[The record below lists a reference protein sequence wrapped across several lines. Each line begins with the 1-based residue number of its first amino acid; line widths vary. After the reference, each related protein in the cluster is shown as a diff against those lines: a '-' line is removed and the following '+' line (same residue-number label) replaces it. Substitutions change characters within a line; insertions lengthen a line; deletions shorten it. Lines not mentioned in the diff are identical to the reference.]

1 MAADLLVELA
11 FGETSDIYKALVI
24 ERQAVEFL
32 TAYTNTNRDPSL
44 LDIYCRIKDP
54 SLVEAVG
61 QALDEAAAKFRE
73 TRVAAR
79 QLEDLKSRLRYS
91 FLMDLETPESVARIV
106 ARPISLAGH
115 LDQLE
120 ARYAAYEAVSAEDLR
135 DAAQLILLPE
145 RRTVGLLRARQ

>member
-1 MAADLLVELA
+1 
-11 FGETSDIYKALVI
+11 
-24 ERQAVEFL
+24 
-32 TAYTNTNRDPSL
+32 
-44 LDIYCRIKDP
+44 
-54 SLVEAVG
+54 
-61 QALDEAAAKFRE
+61 
-73 TRVAAR
+73 
-79 QLEDLKSRLRYS
+79 
-91 FLMDLETPESVARIV
+91 MDLETPESVARIV